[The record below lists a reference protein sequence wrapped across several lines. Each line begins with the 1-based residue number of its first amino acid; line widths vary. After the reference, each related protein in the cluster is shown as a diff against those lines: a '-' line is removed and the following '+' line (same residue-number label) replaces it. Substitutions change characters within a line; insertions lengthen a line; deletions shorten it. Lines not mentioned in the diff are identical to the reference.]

1 MDHRVVCVGPAVEIA
16 GLGRPVLLKR
26 MKRSNRTS

>member
-1 MDHRVVCVGPAVEIA
+1 MDDRVVCEGPAVEAA

-26 MKRSNRTS
+26 MKRSNNTS